1 MVRSVPRPNV
11 FEISGVVARSDRIGK
26 LALPVDPQVVLYSR
40 YKHVRGAA
48 PIGQVNGVPLTKLR
62 ALDNLIDRLIR
73 LKSNQPIVR
82 NIDELRPDE
91 VDGLVSTYRR
101 GLHRAIAQQS
111 EITNDVTTYGVLGLS
126 LDLVA

>member
-11 FEISGVVARSDRIGK
+11 FEISGLVARNDRIGK
-26 LALPVDPQVVLYSR
+26 LALPVDPQAILYSR

-48 PIGQVNGVPLTKLR
+48 PVGQTSGVPLSKLR

-82 NIDELRPDE
+82 NISELQPRE
-91 VDGLVSTYRR
+91 VDGLVSSYRE
-101 GLHRAIAQQS
+101 GLHRAIAGQ
-111 EITNDVTTYGVLGLS
+111 TGLMNDVSLSGFLGVS